1 MKTIKKQLVN
11 IGIIVILVT
20 VGLSGCNSSPEEQ
33 PIPGQLVN
41 KEKFVGIW
49 KNTTILMT
57 LNLSSNGTCKLF
69 SLYGMWD
76 VKNETFVMEFPDGN
90 ILTYNYAF
98 YKTYRT
104 LYLTSL
110 SDNLTTV
117 FTKQ

>member
-1 MKTIKKQLVN
+1 MKKQLVI
-11 IGIIVILVT
+11 IGIVAILIT

-33 PIPGQLVN
+33 PTLGQVVN
-41 KEKFVGIW
+41 KEKFVGTW
-49 KNTTILMT
+49 KNTTISMT

-69 SLYGMWD
+69 SLSGIWD

-90 ILTYNYAF
+90 IFTYNYAF
-98 YKTYRT
+98 SKTYIT

-117 FTKQ
+117 YTKQ